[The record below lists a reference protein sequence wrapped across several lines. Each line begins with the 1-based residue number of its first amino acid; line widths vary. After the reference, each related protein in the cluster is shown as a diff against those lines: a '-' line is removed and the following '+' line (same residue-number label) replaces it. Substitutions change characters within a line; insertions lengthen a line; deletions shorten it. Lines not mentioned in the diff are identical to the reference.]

1 MIQKEFSISEAS
13 DHLSAIVQ
21 DVEDGA
27 SVRLTR
33 RGKPFAVLIPIHEYD
48 RLNLKKSESDFWD
61 DLMAFRQ
68 IIEEEGIEISDSDFK
83 GLRDMSLGREADYQA
98 NN

>member
-48 RLNLKKSESDFWD
+48 RLNQKKSESESGFWD
-61 DLMAFRQ
+61 ELMAFRQ
-68 IIEEEGIEISDSDFK
+68 TIEEEGIEISDSDFK
-83 GLRDMSLGREADYQA
+83 GLRDTSDYDK
-98 NN
+98 NPNR

>member
-1 MIQKEFSISEAS
+1 MIQKEFSISEA
-13 DHLSAIVQ
+13 HKQLPAIIQ

-48 RLNLKKSESDFWD
+48 RLNLKKSDSDFWEE
-61 DLMAFRQ
+61 LMAFRQ
-68 IIEEEGIEISDSDFK
+68 IIEEEGIEISDSDFSK
-83 GLRDMSLGREADYQA
+83 GFS
-98 NN
+98 